1 MGTQRLGTLPDTA
14 PWRRVVALIAD
25 EAGVAAVAAAVTE
38 AAVAGLDLA
47 RGDEGLVYSTLLL
60 ARLVRAARQEE
71 FTASVRG
78 LGMHVPDD
86 AGVFDLAA
94 AFTEA
99 VDKHL
104 WKARGRT
111 DLGEMAQLAAVESL
125 TRLLGERSARLH
137 ETTPAEVREAARELS
152 TPRGFGALAHDF
164 FARFTQRF
172 LTYHL
177 GRELSLHV
185 GGNGCFVD
193 PDEHNHFVERLATHC
208 AEAAVVMRR
217 LAGDWYSKALSPV
230 GKGLVLPS
238 ARGFVNLCLEKLQ
251 KELRTRGAR
260 DG

>member
-1 MGTQRLGTLPDTA
+1 MGTQRVGTLPDTA

-25 EAGVAAVAAAVTE
+25 GAGVAAVAAAVTE
-38 AAVAGLDLA
+38 AAVAGLEQA
-47 RGDEGLVYSTLLL
+47 RGDEGLVYAALLL
-60 ARLVRAARQEE
+60 ARFARAARQDD
-71 FTASVRG
+71 FAAALRG
-78 LGMHVPDD
+78 LGMHVSDEP
-86 AGVFDLAA
+86 GVFDLAA
-94 AFTEA
+94 AFTDA

-104 WKARGRT
+104 WKTRGRT

-125 TRLLGERSARLH
+125 TRLLGERSTRLH

-208 AEAAVVMRR
+208 GEAAAIMRGF
-217 LAGDWYSKALSPV
+217 AGDWYSKAQSPV
-230 GKGLVLPS
+230 GKGLTFPS
-238 ARGFVNLCLEKLQ
+238 ARGFVNRCLEKLQ